1 MTMRTSQNKASEL
14 QALHLGPSPL
24 LLPNAWD
31 VISARIFE
39 NAGFRAVGTTSAGI
53 AATLGVPDGERVSRE
68 EMLAVVERI
77 VRAVSLP
84 VSADI
89 EAGYGAT
96 IAEVRETARAVI
108 QTGAVGVNI
117 EDGIRTPEHRLTDL
131 ALQVEKIRAF
141 REIAEASSVSLVIN
155 ARVDVFLLAIGE
167 PADRFEMAV
176 QRANAYRQAGA
187 DCLFL
192 PGVNEAKT
200 IAQLVHAIH
209 GPINILAGAGTPS
222 ISELAR
228 LGVARVSVGSGP
240 MRATVALTRRIAEEL
255 LEQGT
260 YTTWAEDT
268 VSLAELTQILR

>member
-1 MTMRTSQNKASEL
+1 MSTSQNKAKEL

-31 VISARIFE
+31 AVSARIFE

-53 AATLGVPDGERVSRE
+53 AAALGMPDGERVSRE
-68 EMLAVVERI
+68 EMLAVVARI

-96 IAEVRETARAVI
+96 IAQVRETARAVL

-117 EDGIRTPEHRLTDL
+117 EDGTGTPEPRLTDL
-131 ALQVEKIRAF
+131 ALQVEKIQAF
-141 REIAEASSVSLVIN
+141 REIAEAEKVSLVIN
-155 ARVDVFLLAIGE
+155 ARVDVFWLAIGE

-192 PGVNEAKT
+192 PGVNEAQM
-200 IAQLVHAIH
+200 IAQLIRAIH
-209 GPINILAGAGTPS
+209 GPINILAAVGTPS

-240 MRATVALTRRIAEEL
+240 MRATVALTRRIAREL

-260 YTTWAEDT
+260 YTTWTENT
-268 VSLAELTQILR
+268 LSYAELTQILR